1 MAKEGCAMETISIF
15 TPTRLEVSIE
25 ISQIITIHYMRY
37 SKDFAFTGEKH
48 DFWEVVYVDKGE
60 IGVLAESHGLDLH
73 EGEAIFHKPGEY
85 HNIWAK
91 NQFANVAVLT
101 FISPSPAMSFFEN
114 KILVF
119 GDEERGL
126 LAKILE
132 TGKSCF
138 KGPLDVVYQTKLEF
152 AENPPFACGQI
163 IKNYIELLL
172 ISLVQSHTDF
182 SRQSRASVSAKRQG
196 ESTIVESIQQILAEN
211 LYGGI
216 TFDDILKKVC
226 FSKTYL
232 TRLFRDYTG
241 NSIMGYYIDLKIAEA
256 QKLISERE
264 LSFSEIAYKLG
275 FGSIH
280 YFSFLFKKKTRMTP
294 SEYRRSVQSRAVL

>member
-1 MAKEGCAMETISIF
+1 MEMIGIF
-15 TPTRLEVSIE
+15 TPTKLTVSID
-25 ISQIITIHYMRY
+25 ISKIITIHYMKY
-37 SKDFAFTGEKH
+37 SKDFAFSGEKH

-73 EGEAIFHKPGEY
+73 EGEAIFHKPNEY

-101 FISPSPAMSFFEN
+101 FVSPSPAMSFFEN
-114 KILVF
+114 KIIIF
-119 GDEERGL
+119 GEEERSL

-132 TGKSCF
+132 AGRSCF
-138 KGPLDVVYQTKLEF
+138 KGPLDDVYQTKLVR
-152 AENPPFACGQI
+152 AEDSPFACEQV

-172 ISLVQSHTDF
+172 ISLIQNHTDF
-182 SRQSRASVSAKRQG
+182 SRKSRASINAKRQG

-216 TFDDILKKVC
+216 SLDDILQKVC
-226 FSKTYL
+226 FSKSYL
-232 TRLFRDYTG
+232 TRLFRDHTG
-241 NSIMGYYIDLKIAEA
+241 NSIMGYYIDLKIGEA
-256 QKLISERE
+256 QRLISERE
-264 LSFSEIAYKLG
+264 LSFSEIADKLG
-275 FGSIH
+275 FGSVH
-280 YFSFLFKKKTRMTP
+280 YFSYLFKKKTRMTP